1 MQAWPAEH
9 TVRAAVLRHL
19 LIDQARPVDP
29 KGIRLR
35 GVRVVGVLDLQAAT
49 LRCPLVLD
57 RCFLDTQEPIC
68 FDHAV
73 ALEIS
78 LVNCRLPGLTGE
90 LLAARSLNL
99 NNSTISGPLLLRDAD
114 IAGYVSCRGVQL
126 TGRDEYGDAFGADGI
141 KATGIYLTD
150 GFTASGTVRLPGAE
164 IARVLACSG
173 AQLNG
178 RDEDG
183 HALIADQMTVGTV
196 LLDAGLTAAGAI
208 SVGGAHVTG
217 DLNCTNASLN
227 GCNKDGNALF
237 ATQISVGGSVL
248 LDGNFAAA
256 GTVRMVGAD
265 IGGSLICSGARL
277 SGANDRGYSLL
288 ANESRVGGSVF
299 LNEGF
304 VTAGAVGLHGADIA
318 RALACDTAH
327 LDGGDVEGN
336 VALRIGGIQVGSVYL
351 NDGFRAAGLIW
362 LRHARVRGSV
372 HLAPEK
378 PEAGTTGLDAAHAQI
393 AGAFEWLPTAQVEG
407 PVNLQGA
414 TAGQLDDDWGSGR
427 DNGFWPTGGQLDL
440 DGFTYGQLGRIG
452 EDSVAQ
458 RLAWIRSQFQTGP
471 GHDAKPFATQPY
483 EQLMTVY
490 QNSGQDAKA
499 RKVAIARRSDLRKF
513 GNLSRYHKA
522 ANFLLDKS
530 IKYGYQ
536 TWRAVAWLAV
546 LYLIF
551 FGASYLAQHLGL
563 MIPTASSG
571 LHPIPVATRCT
582 SSYPC
587 FYPAGYA
594 IDTVIPLINVHQG
607 AYWGPNGSAPW
618 GWAWTAGNWL
628 ATGLGW
634 ALATLAVAGYTGI
647 VRRQ

>member
-1 MQAWPAEH
+1 MQGVVAWQPGDQLTAPEEEMCTRVAAGDYVDRGEGPFSFSAMQAWPAEH

-299 LNEGF
+299 LNEGSSPLVRSACTALTSPGRLP
-304 VTAGAVGLHGADIA
+304 VTPRIWTAATSKATSPFGSEASRSQRLSERRVQGCRTDMALA
-318 RALACDTAH
+318 RARARLRPPGSGKAR
-327 LDGGDVEGN
+327 GGDH
-336 VALRIGGIQVGSVYL
+336 R
-351 NDGFRAAGLIW
+351 
-362 LRHARVRGSV
+362 
-372 HLAPEK
+372 
-378 PEAGTTGLDAAHAQI
+378 
-393 AGAFEWLPTAQVEG
+393 
-407 PVNLQGA
+407 
-414 TAGQLDDDWGSGR
+414 
-427 DNGFWPTGGQLDL
+427 
-440 DGFTYGQLGRIG
+440 
-452 EDSVAQ
+452 
-458 RLAWIRSQFQTGP
+458 
-471 GHDAKPFATQPY
+471 
-483 EQLMTVY
+483 
-490 QNSGQDAKA
+490 
-499 RKVAIARRSDLRKF
+499 ARRS
-513 GNLSRYHKA
+513 
-522 ANFLLDKS
+522 
-530 IKYGYQ
+530 
-536 TWRAVAWLAV
+536 TRAD
-546 LYLIF
+546 
-551 FGASYLAQHLGL
+551 
-563 MIPTASSG
+563 
-571 LHPIPVATRCT
+571 C
-582 SSYPC
+582 
-587 FYPAGYA
+587 
-594 IDTVIPLINVHQG
+594 
-607 AYWGPNGSAPW
+607 
-618 GWAWTAGNWL
+618 
-628 ATGLGW
+628 
-634 ALATLAVAGYTGI
+634 
-647 VRRQ
+647 RRL